1 MKIFKSIGSRL
12 FYFGVG
18 LLFTIITLI
27 GLYFIATPFYLIV
40 QYILN
45 LIHTHSNTAQIISG
59 LFVCII
65 TIVLLSVMIYQ
76 IHSLGKIVYKDI
88 KKFVKKHRKGENKA
102 NE

>member
-18 LLFTIITLI
+18 SLFMIVVLI
-27 GLYFIATPFYLIV
+27 GVYFIATPFYFIV

-45 LIHTHSNTAQIISG
+45 LIHTHNNITQVLSG
-59 LFVCII
+59 LLLCII
-65 TIVLLSVMIYQ
+65 VIVLLSVMIYQ
-76 IHSLGKIVYKDI
+76 IHNLGEAVYNDI
-88 KKFVKKHRKGENKA
+88 KNFIKKYRKGENKV